1 MTTTARDAALQYL
14 LRREAARLRTEA
26 PGDAGSLAVCER
38 RYDEVCAEIAA
49 ERAAEQEPARG

>member
-1 MTTTARDAALQYL
+1 MTTTARDIALKYL

-26 PGDAGSLAVCER
+26 PGDAGSLAVCEHHIADV
-38 RYDEVCAEIAA
+38 YAEIAA

>member
-1 MTTTARDAALQYL
+1 MTTTARDIALKYL

-38 RYDEVCAEIAA
+38 YIADVYAEIAA